1 MSRVVLKPLLADAI
15 ATLEAAGVGS
25 PRFDA
30 EELMAS
36 LLGIR
41 RQMLFLTDDV
51 TQVQADGFLTL
62 IARRARREPL
72 QHITGRAGFRHLE
85 LLVGKGVFIP
95 RFETEDVA
103 GAAIE
108 EAGGLDEAGVHPIVV
123 DLCSGSGAIALSV
136 SNEVSGAEVIAV
148 ERDATAIFW
157 LLRNMAKREALGDRP
172 IRLVQ
177 GTIDGCLP
185 ELDGQVDIV
194 VSNPPYVPRSV
205 HSSLSVEVTE
215 HDPDV
220 AVFSGEDGLELM
232 PTVIATAH
240 RLLKPGG
247 LLVVEHDD
255 TQRDA
260 MLELL
265 AGWEDVEDHDDLNGR
280 PRYSTARK

>member
-1 MSRVVLKPLLADAI
+1 MSRVALKPLLADAI
-15 ATLEAAGVGS
+15 AQLESAGVGS

-30 EELMAS
+30 EELLAS

-41 RQMLFLTDDV
+41 RQMLFLTDDI
-51 TQVQADGFLTL
+51 TQVQADGFLNL
-62 IARRARREPL
+62 ITRRARREPL

-108 EAGGLDEAGVHPIVV
+108 EAGGLSDCGLTPLVV
-123 DLCSGSGAIALSV
+123 DLCSGSGAIALSIA
-136 SNEVSGAEVIAV
+136 NEVSGAQVVAV
-148 ERDATAIFW
+148 ERDASAIFW
-157 LLRNMAKREALGDRP
+157 LLRNMTKRETLGDRP

-177 GTIDGCLP
+177 GGIEGCLP
-185 ELDGQVDIV
+185 ELDGTVDVV
-194 VSNPPYVPRSV
+194 VSNPPYVPRSIRE
-205 HSSLSVEVTE
+205 SLSTEVVD

-220 AVFSGEDGLELM
+220 AVFSGADGLELM

-240 RLLKPGG
+240 RLLKAGG
-247 LLVVEHDD
+247 LFVVEHDD

-260 MLELL
+260 MHELL

-280 PRYSTARK
+280 PRYATARK